1 MKENKFKQAE
11 IGLIPEDY
19 GDRLG
24 DIGRLRIWIYGIAQE
39 GDVGVKFLGIADMR
53 EGWLEAGKDGKLEKG
68 LNVMVLKLFKA
79 LQLTS
84 KNESLT
90 S

>member
-24 DIGRLRIWIYGIAQE
+24 DIGRLRIMDIRNCSRRGCR
-39 GDVGVKFLGIADMR
+39 G
-53 EGWLEAGKDGKLEKG
+53 
-68 LNVMVLKLFKA
+68 
-79 LQLTS
+79 
-84 KNESLT
+84 
-90 S
+90 